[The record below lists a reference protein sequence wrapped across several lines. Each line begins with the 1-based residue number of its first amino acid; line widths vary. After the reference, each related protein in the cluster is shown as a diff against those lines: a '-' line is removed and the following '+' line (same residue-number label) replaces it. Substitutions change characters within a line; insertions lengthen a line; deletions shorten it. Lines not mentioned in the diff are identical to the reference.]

1 MIDRGYIW
9 RTTLVVVA
17 LLAVWAGLAVRLG
30 YLHLG
35 ANEGLKRRVLQ
46 MRHRANALVRAGGCR
61 PDDFYPTSF
70 DGSGWFRIRMG
81 TMGSGISP
89 MNGAD
94 RSRSATRER
103 VRAAL
108 LPGITGHDFGSCAP
122 RRSLPARPA

>member
-46 MRHRANALVRAGGCR
+46 MRTVSSGGSACGWRRAGKR
-61 PDDFYPTSF
+61 
-70 DGSGWFRIRMG
+70 
-81 TMGSGISP
+81 
-89 MNGAD
+89 
-94 RSRSATRER
+94 
-103 VRAAL
+103 
-108 LPGITGHDFGSCAP
+108 
-122 RRSLPARPA
+122 